1 MGIHLLHW
9 PLEDMRGYYYQNENG
24 KIIVI
29 NSTLDTITSNF
40 VCAHELGHSVLHG
53 EMNRVFLDSG
63 TLINTLKYEKQ
74 ANIFGMCLMY
84 PNDAE
89 FMDLGDTV
97 EAIANRL
104 GAREELVVLRILECK
119 KIDGVLKMFCPN
131 CGKEVHGKFCSN
143 CGTRLSQRRRKT
155 APQPRMT
162 YHGKCARTHRSTASA
177 DPQANKKSG
186 LVYYICCACGIGP
199 VVWPVFSYH
208 LRAAA
213 IYFAP

>member
-1 MGIHLLHW
+1 MTIKDRALSLIREYGTNDPFELCAIMGIRLLQW

-29 NSTLDTITSNF
+29 NSTLDAITSNF

-53 EMNRVFLDSG
+53 EMNRVFLDSS

-84 PNDAE
+84 PSDAE

-97 EAIANRL
+97 EAITNRL

-119 KIDGVLKMFCPN
+119 K
-131 CGKEVHGKFCSN
+131 
-143 CGTRLSQRRRKT
+143 
-155 APQPRMT
+155 
-162 YHGKCARTHRSTASA
+162 
-177 DPQANKKSG
+177 
-186 LVYYICCACGIGP
+186 
-199 VVWPVFSYH
+199 
-208 LRAAA
+208 
-213 IYFAP
+213 